1 LQEVWQHAMNEELT
15 AHAENHTWSIVPL
28 LAGKQAIGCRWI
40 FKTKFKSDGSID
52 QHKTH
57 LVA

>member
-1 LQEVWQHAMNEELT
+1 MNEELT